1 MRRLELDDRFEP
13 GDASRRLKGIVI
25 VVVLHA
31 LVGYALVSGL
41 HREGLNLMTK
51 PLEAVVIQEVS
62 IAPPRPPPPPPRK
75 IEKPREIAKA
85 NAAALPYVPLPEV
98 APQVSSMA
106 PAIESVATLPPA
118 PAVIAAAPPSAQA
131 PVAIEPRRASIGLVC
146 PGQVAPEMP
155 RRALREGI
163 EGVVKAQ
170 VHVKG
175 GKVVQVTILSGPAVF
190 HAAVKAAML
199 QYRCVADG
207 DEVVATQVFNF
218 KVE

>member
-1 MRRLELDDRFEP
+1 
-13 GDASRRLKGIVI
+13 
-25 VVVLHA
+25 
-31 LVGYALVSGL
+31 
-41 HREGLNLMTK
+41 
-51 PLEAVVIQEVS
+51 
-62 IAPPRPPPPPPRK
+62 
-75 IEKPREIAKA
+75 
-85 NAAALPYVPLPEV
+85 V